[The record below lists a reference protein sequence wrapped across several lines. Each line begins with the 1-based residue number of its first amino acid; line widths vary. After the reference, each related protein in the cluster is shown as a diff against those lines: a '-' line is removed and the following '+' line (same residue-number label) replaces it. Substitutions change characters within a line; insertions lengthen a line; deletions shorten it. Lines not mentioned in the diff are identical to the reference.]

1 MTPDAIL
8 SAVCAIYR
16 TSEFSLSSKSRS
28 SWLVEARIAA
38 TLLLREIG
46 MSPNAIGHLLRR
58 DRTSIR
64 YQEQQARER
73 LYNNP
78 QFAERVRQVRERV
91 ERVTL

>member
-1 MTPDAIL
+1 
-8 SAVCAIYR
+8 
-16 TSEFSLSSKSRS
+16 
-28 SWLVEARIAA
+28 
-38 TLLLREIG
+38 